1 MARPI
6 GNAFMKENPLFSPAQ
21 VGRASE
27 DVALQIEAAIMDGR
41 VQPGER
47 LPSERD
53 LHVQFGTSRGVVR
66 EALRALKQKGLIE
79 VKKGARGGAFV
90 KEAELHNASESLA
103 LFLKLQRISP
113 QSLIEFRESMDRT
126 ITTLAISRADAEEKR
141 RLLDKT
147 ILLENLLS
155 AEDPDMDAVHELD
168 RKLNIRLAKMTKNPV
183 FEWIMRAV
191 QLGLSSHDDVLYE
204 DHEYRKR
211 TASNWRETAQAI
223 ADGQPLQAL
232 SYIGYHYVMLQK
244 CIAEKERQEESME
257 SGVQDGDFWESLPD
271 IPGP

>member
-1 MARPI
+1 M
-6 GNAFMKENPLFSPAQ
+6 NENPMFSPAQ

-41 VQPGER
+41 VQPGDR
-47 LPSERD
+47 LPSERA
-53 LHVQFGTSRGVVR
+53 LHEQFRTSRGVVR

-90 KEAELHNASESLA
+90 KEVELNSASESLA

-126 ITTLAISRADAEEKR
+126 ITELAIARAAKEEKQ
-141 RLLDKT
+141 LLLEET
-147 ILLENLLS
+147 IRLENLLIE
-155 AEDPDMDAVHELD
+155 EDPDMELVHEID
-168 RKLNIRLAKMTKNPV
+168 RDLNIRLARMTNNPV

-204 DHEYRKR
+204 DPEYRR
-211 TASNWRETAQAI
+211 QTASNWRETAQGI
-223 ADGQPLQAL
+223 ADGEPLRAL
-232 SYIGYHYVMLQK
+232 SFIGYHYVMLQK
-244 CIAEKERQEESME
+244 CIAENEKKIESQD
-257 SGVQDGDFWESLPD
+257 SGIQDGDFWDPSQDVSDL
-271 IPGP
+271 